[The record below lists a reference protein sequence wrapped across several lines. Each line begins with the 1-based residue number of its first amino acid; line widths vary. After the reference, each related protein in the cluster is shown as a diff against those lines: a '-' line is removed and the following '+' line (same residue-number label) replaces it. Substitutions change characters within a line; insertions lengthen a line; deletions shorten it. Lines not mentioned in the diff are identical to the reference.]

1 MVMIMT
7 TRGCP
12 FKCSWCLYPQVMHRE
27 KYRKRSPEN
36 VAAEFAYISQHM
48 PQIREVGIEDDL
60 FTADL
65 KWLKKTCELLI
76 AQNNKI
82 GFWVDTRITL
92 PLDMMQL
99 MKKAGCRLLIAGFE
113 SANQEVLDAIKKGT
127 NADDAFDFCKN
138 ARQTGLLVHGCFI
151 FGQPGENLQTM
162 RDTLNY
168 AKLLN
173 TDTAQF
179 FPMICYPG
187 TRAYQ
192 WAKDNNFLRSENFDR
207 WLTEEGGHNA
217 TVNLPGLHGK
227 EVVAFCHN
235 ARREFYLRKSY
246 LFKKLRQSLTNRH
259 EARRNFKAFKRLSK
273 FLVKAKV

>member
-1 MVMIMT
+1 
-7 TRGCP
+7 
-12 FKCSWCLYPQVMHRE
+12 MHRE

-36 VAAEFAYISQHM
+36 VAAEFAYISEQM

-76 AQNNKI
+76 AQNNKL

-92 PLDMMQL
+92 PLALMQL

-113 SANQEVLDAIKKGT
+113 SASQEVLDAIQKGT
-127 NADDAFDFCKN
+127 KADDAHEFCQN
-138 ARQTGLLVHGCFI
+138 AKETGLLVHGCFV
-151 FGQPGENLQTM
+151 FGQPGENMQTM
-162 RDTLNY
+162 RDTLTY

-173 TDTAQF
+173 PDTAQF

-192 WAKDNNFLRSENFDR
+192 WAKEKDFLRSENFDH

-246 LFKKLRQSLTNRH
+246 LFKKLKQSFTNMH
-259 EARRNFKAFKRLSK
+259 EARRNLKAFKRLSK
-273 FLVKAKV
+273 FLVKAKT